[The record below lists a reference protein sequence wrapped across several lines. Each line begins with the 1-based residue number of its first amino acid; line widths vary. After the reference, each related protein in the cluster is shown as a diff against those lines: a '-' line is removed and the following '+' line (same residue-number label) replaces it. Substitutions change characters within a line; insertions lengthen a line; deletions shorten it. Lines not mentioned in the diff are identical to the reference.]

1 MDYQT
6 YTSLRLNIN
15 KTCKNWTTLKADRS
29 YKLEKKN
36 EGAVRNLIALLLVI
50 FALVI
55 GASVI
60 GDLMHEKSSSTA
72 VVASSS
78 NSDDEED
85 YDYDD
90 NDDYS
95 SSSSSY
101 SSSSSS
107 FSSSSYSYSSSSPSI
122 SREYRNALETAK
134 SYLKYSS
141 FSEKGLYEQL
151 TSEYGE
157 QFPADAAQYA
167 IDNCGADWN
176 AEALESA
183 KSYLEMDPMS
193 DAELYE
199 QLTSEYGE
207 QFTPE
212 QAQYA
217 LDNLPQ

>member
-1 MDYQT
+1 M
-6 YTSLRLNIN
+6 
-15 KTCKNWTTLKADRS
+15 
-29 YKLEKKN
+29 EKKN
-36 EGAVRNLIALLLVI
+36 QGAIKNLISLLLIIATIAIGFSVFKTVSNEKRENDKVVI
-50 FALVI
+50 
-55 GASVI
+55 SS
-60 GDLMHEKSSSTA
+60 DSSDDDDDYSYSSS
-72 VVASSS
+72 
-78 NSDDEED
+78 
-85 YDYDD
+85 
-90 NDDYS
+90 S

-101 SSSSSS
+101 SSSC
-107 FSSSSYSYSSSSPSI
+107 SSSSYSYSYSSSSSV

-134 SYLKYSS
+134 SYLRYSA

-157 QFPADAAQYA
+157 QYPADAAQYA

-183 KSYLEMDPMS
+183 KNYLEMDPMS
-193 DAELYE
+193 DAELFD

-217 LDNLPQ
+217 IDNLPK